1 MLTEKCQGTVKE
13 EPMACFGET
22 GRTTDSRKHGKE

>member
-13 EPMACFGET
+13 ESVACFGET
-22 GRTTDSRKHGKE
+22 GKDNRLSETW